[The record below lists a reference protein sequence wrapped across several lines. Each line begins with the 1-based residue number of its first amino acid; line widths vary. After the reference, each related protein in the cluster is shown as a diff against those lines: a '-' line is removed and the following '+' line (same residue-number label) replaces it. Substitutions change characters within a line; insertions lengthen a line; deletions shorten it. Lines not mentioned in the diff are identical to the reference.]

1 MRKTRNRLL
10 KLRHYEK
17 ATKFEK
23 ISHLFWQNSCFYSV
37 ASKQV
42 GDFFSIFVDF
52 SEKLDFNRDE
62 LQHKWHFTY
71 LSSFLSFFIKKWY
84 ARQIYL
90 VDKSVWCK
98 TTCKGL
104 QGINMVNYHQT
115 RFWQKYTYV
124 LYTVPVWW
132 RKTLET

>member
-1 MRKTRNRLL
+1 MLSNKI

-23 ISHLFWQNSCFYSV
+23 ITHLFWQNSCFYS
-37 ASKQV
+37 APSKQV
-42 GDFFSIFVDF
+42 GDFFKFLWTFQKSWTLIEMSCNTNDILRIYHH
-52 SEKLDFNRDE
+52 S
-62 LQHKWHFTY
+62 Y
-71 LSSFLSFFIKKWY
+71 LFFIKKWY